1 MMEDEL
7 KLRKKEEFI
16 LKSQLMR
23 KRIGLEIKEIRSK
36 KNMRQAE
43 LAFKMGID
51 EKNLSDLELGKIDF
65 KFSTILLVAEVLEVP
80 VSRFFE
86 IFVYESSV

>member
-1 MMEDEL
+1 MNDEL
-7 KLRKKEEFI
+7 KIRKREDFI

-23 KRIGLEIKEIRSK
+23 KRIGIEIKEIRNSK
-36 KNMRQAE
+36 NIRQAE

-65 KFSTILLVAEVLEVP
+65 KFSTILLVAEALEVP

-86 IFVYESSV
+86 VFVYEPSV